1 MVKEGIFWIYFH
13 SLLDHS
19 VHGEAQSFANTE
31 PLLVEKLCEEHILV
45 LFQVCLDDLGH
56 DT

>member
-56 DT
+56 DP